1 MVAAESG
8 ARLPADLVI
17 LAIGVRPEIALA
29 KEAGLAIGARGGIVV
44 DAQMRTSDPN
54 IWAVGDAGGAWWEQL
69 LNWRI
74 AAGFASFAVAALFYT
89 IVLRSVPLNVAQS
102 FTAAQFVA
110 IILASAFVL
119 SEPIGALRWLG
130 IALIACGIAI
140 VGWSQP

>member
-1 MVAAESG
+1 M
-8 ARLPADLVI
+8 RTI
-17 LAIGVRPEIALA
+17 LAVVGMVTFTVIANLLL
-29 KEAGLAIGARGGIVV
+29 KTGAVMGRDV
-44 DAQMRTSDPN
+44 
-54 IWAVGDAGGAWWEQL
+54 GGAWWEQL

-110 IILASAFVL
+110 IILASALVL
-119 SEPIGALRWLG
+119 SEPISAARWIG

-140 VGWSQP
+140 VGWS